1 MTGSREESAPSGPLA
16 GREVSLTGRFASMKR
31 DEAEDLLRR
40 AGARPVRQPGEK
52 TDLVVVGSDGWP
64 LREDGR
70 PTKALERAREL
81 QKSGQ
86 AIEIV
91 TEEELLADLG
101 LDDRKEAIHRL
112 CTAAELA
119 RLLSVPLPQIRA
131 LSRAGLIQPSKTVHR
146 LEFFEFR
153 QVAAA
158 KDLVALVSSGVS
170 VDRIRHGFERVRS
183 WLPAGGS
190 ALAGR
195 ALIDESDDLLVRLEG
210 GELAEVTGQLRFDF
224 GEGDAGEK
232 EATKAATPVEV
243 EAPEVAPETPR
254 PTGTPQEWFTRGQRA
269 EELGRLAE
277 ARAAYR
283 NAIELGAEFPEVHFN
298 LGNVL
303 YLLEHPAESAAEFLR
318 AIERDPEYLEAWN
331 NLGNTLA
338 ELGEVENAIRAYS
351 RALELAPEYL
361 DAHYNLAETLWG
373 EGRTDEARAHYWIYL
388 RRDPISPWADQIK
401 ARLASATDRS

>member
-1 MTGSREESAPSGPLA
+1 MRREESASLDGSLA
-16 GREVSLTGRFASMKR
+16 GREVALTGRFASMKR
-31 DEAEDLLRR
+31 DEAEELLRR
-40 AGARPVRQPGEK
+40 AGARPVRQPGEG
-52 TDLVVVGSDGWP
+52 TDQVVVGSDGWP

-81 QKSGQ
+81 QKAGH

-170 VDRIRHGFERVRS
+170 VDRIRQGFERVRS
-183 WLPAGGS
+183 WLPAGGA

-195 ALIDESDDLLVRLEG
+195 TLIDESDSLLVRLEG

-224 GEGDAGEK
+224 GETEPT
-232 EATKAATPVEV
+232 EEEPISAAPSPEPV
-243 EAPEVAPETPR
+243 PESKPL
-254 PTGTPQEWFTRGQRA
+254 TGTPQEWFTKGQRA
-269 EELGRLAE
+269 EELGRLSE

-361 DAHYNLAETLWG
+361 DAHYNLAETLWS
-373 EGRTDEARAHYWIYL
+373 EGRTDEARSHYWIYL

-401 ARLASATDRS
+401 ARLAGPSDRS